1 MLKHI
6 CGQCSKTFKSQSA
19 YLTHHCLTTGYSPKH
34 APLQVVI
41 TDLKKTPPFQGGD
54 ELSSDMSSSFRGN
67 PALQSGEDVIAKKKT
82 DKLSENDI
90 LAAVTAA
97 RKAKQRNA

>member
-1 MLKHI
+1 MLKHL
-6 CGQCSKTFKSQSA
+6 CGQCSKTFRSLSA
-19 YLTHHCLTTGYSPKH
+19 YLTHHCLATGYSPKH

-41 TDLKKTPPFQGGD
+41 TDLKKTPPFQG
-54 ELSSDMSSSFRGN
+54 
-67 PALQSGEDVIAKKKT
+67 GEDVIAKKKT